1 MPHRGAE
8 PSDLLKHVQFGHVIW
23 WPIEQFSGGAAVEGP
38 GPAVVTPRD
47 AATVMLVRDA
57 PDLHVFMLRRSLNA
71 DFVGGAH
78 VFPGGAV
85 DPDDRLAEVEARAPG
100 RSDAEASQLLGR
112 PSGGLGFWVA
122 AIRETFEEA
131 GVLLARRRSPAAPV
145 DLHAPEVGAR
155 FERARE
161 ALNGGRLRFAD
172 LLADE
177 DLLLDVTSLHLFSHW
192 ITPRGMPRRY
202 DTWFFVAEAPEGHAY
217 LHDDFETI
225 ESTWIRPADAIERSH
240 RGEVDLIFP
249 TFKNLEALTRFD
261 TAAAL
266 LDYVRAASGIGVTQ
280 PRIVR
285 DASGTRLLLP
295 GDPGYDDAVD
305 PADGSIDPRQI
316 ADVLTSTPR
325 ESTA

>member
-1 MPHRGAE
+1 VWR
-8 PSDLLKHVQFGHVIW
+8 
-23 WPIEQFSGGAAVEGP
+23 IEQFSGSAAFDCAGS
-38 GPAVVTPRD
+38 AMVTVRD

-57 PDLHVFMLRRSLNA
+57 PDLHVFMLRRNLNA

-85 DPDDRLAEVEARAPG
+85 DPDDGLAEVEARAPG
-100 RSDAEASQLLGR
+100 RSDVDASRLLGR

-122 AIRETFEEA
+122 AIRESFEEA
-131 GVLLARRRSPAAPV
+131 GVLLARRRGSAGPI
-145 DLHAPEVGAR
+145 DLDDPEVAGR
-155 FERARE
+155 FARARD
-161 ALNGGRLRFAD
+161 ALNGRRLRFVD

-177 DLLLDVTSLHLFSHW
+177 DLVLDVTSLHLFSHW
-192 ITPRGMPRRY
+192 ITPVGMPRRY
-202 DTWFFVAEAPEGHAY
+202 DTWFFVAEAPEGHTY
-217 LHDDFETI
+217 LHDNLETI
-225 ESTWIRPADAIERSH
+225 ESTWIRPTDAIERSS
-240 RGEVDLIFP
+240 RGEVELIFP

-261 TAAAL
+261 TAAEL
-266 LDYVRAASGIGVTQ
+266 VDYARTASAVGVTQ

-295 GDPGYDDAVD
+295 GDAGYDHAID
-305 PADGSIDPRQI
+305 PVEGSIDPQQI